1 MEEDEKVESLG
12 AMKDQKQLDMCAE
25 GFEIG
30 RLSKLV
36 GSEATHLTAELE
48 ELYHKMLAKLDGL
61 SKVVEQGSAKVLEQV
76 RMLSKIEYLEQI
88 ENYVET
94 RGNISFITFRDD
106 FTF

>member
-1 MEEDEKVESLG
+1 MEEDEKVESLV
-12 AMKDQKQLDMCAE
+12 AMKDQKQLDMCAD

-61 SKVVEQGSAKVLEQV
+61 SKVVEQGSAKVPEQV
-76 RMLSKIEYLEQI
+76 RILSKIEYSKRI
-88 ENYVET
+88 EKSNS
-94 RGNISFITFRDD
+94 NISEPEAIYLF
-106 FTF
+106 